1 MEKNKFIFWIVVMSV
16 LFIGFMTWSI
26 TNTANNFALKCSEF
40 GGVTAYNGQH
50 WECLGAKNGNQ

>member
-1 MEKNKFIFWIVVMSV
+1 MVVIFA

-26 TNTANNFALKCSEF
+26 TNTANNFALKCSGF

-50 WECLGAKNGNQ
+50 WECLGVKSSSKY